1 VAGPAGAT
9 RGRPERA
16 ALVPWSRELV
26 VRSAKRAAFPALVWV
41 AFLPL
46 FDHIIRVPWALSAPL
61 GCLALVA
68 GVAWFERRHRDTTAV
83 AFLGTLAVLFAAMV
97 LAAVAAFLAGI
108 R

>member
-1 VAGPAGAT
+1 M
-9 RGRPERA
+9 
-16 ALVPWSRELV
+16 
-26 VRSAKRAAFPALVWV
+26 RSARRGAFPALVWV

-46 FDHIIRVPWALSAPL
+46 FDHVIRVPWMLSAPL

-97 LAAVAAFLAGI
+97 LAAVAAFLAGV